1 MRIAILVRS
10 EQHDKDLA
18 GLGFTRTVFN
28 DCADGG
34 TCYPVTFDIPA
45 IAATTQPWGWRYRV
59 YETVIPLR
67 NEVWN
72 KEV

>member
-1 MRIAILVRS
+1 MRS
-10 EQHDKDLA
+10 EQHDKDLNPDP
-18 GLGFTRTVFN
+18 GFTRTVFN
-28 DCADGG
+28 DCADSLAG
-34 TCYPVTFDIPA
+34 TCGVTFTVPA
-45 IAATTQPWGWRYRV
+45 VAGQPYGWRYRV